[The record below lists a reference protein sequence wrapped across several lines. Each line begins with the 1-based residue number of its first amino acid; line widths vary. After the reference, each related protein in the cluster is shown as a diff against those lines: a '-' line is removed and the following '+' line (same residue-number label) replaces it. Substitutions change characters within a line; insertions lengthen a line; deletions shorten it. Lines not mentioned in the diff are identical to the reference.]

1 VPGRWPISVPL
12 TPKQEAEYSLDYGV
26 SRADLRP
33 EVQAEY
39 DRLLAD
45 RRAASDPLEVAEP
58 EDLWWTFS
66 RRAGRLAASDP
77 LEVPDRV
84 DLKWWETVLPLEVTR
99 LDKDL
104 TRWDKDLKWWEIG
117 WAWNKFNPKNYRT
130 GTWPVLLVLFLLMVI
145 ILVLTWY

>member
-1 VPGRWPISVPL
+1 MPL

-33 EVQAEY
+33 EVQVEY
-39 DRLLAD
+39 DRLSAD
-45 RRAASDPLEVAEP
+45 RRAGHQAASDPLEVAEP

-77 LEVPDRV
+77 HGRLDDRV
-84 DLKWWETVLPLEVTR
+84 EIKWWETVLRPEVTR

-104 TRWDKDLKWWEIG
+104 PRWDKDLKWWEMA
-117 WAWNKFNPKNYRT
+117 WAWNRFNPKNYRP
-130 GTWPVLLVLFLLMVI
+130 GTWPVLLMLFLLMVI